1 MAKKVHS
8 VSVKG
13 LFDMNVMEITE
24 VKKDQGDF
32 VYDFKKILEE
42 FDGKNISVTIKEEDK
57 LPTKDMEE

>member
-13 LFDMNVMEITE
+13 FLDVGQMEITE
-24 VKKDQGDF
+24 ITKEAENT
-32 VYDFKKILEE
+32 YDFLKIIQD
-42 FDGKNISVTIKEEDK
+42 FDQKNVSITIKEEQE